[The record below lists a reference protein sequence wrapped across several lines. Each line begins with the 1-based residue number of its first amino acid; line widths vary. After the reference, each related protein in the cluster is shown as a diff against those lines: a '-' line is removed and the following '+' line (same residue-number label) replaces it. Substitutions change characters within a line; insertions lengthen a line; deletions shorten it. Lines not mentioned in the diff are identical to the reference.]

1 MRSGETITERLLT
14 FNNHCNYMQ
23 SCCSSSHLTITERLL
38 TFNKIDAATIRV
50 EISDLQLTHTRGQQ
64 ARKGKATETAQR
76 FEAEANSSDA
86 ACARLT
92 SATIAV
98 GRC

>member
-1 MRSGETITERLLT
+1 MQPTNNCEAGRRKNNGAMRSGETITERLLT
-14 FNNHCNYMQ
+14 FN
-23 SCCSSSHLTITERLL
+23 
-38 TFNKIDAATIRV
+38 KIDVATIRV